1 MLSNLDM
8 GKLESERLKH
18 FPNVNSLLKIS
29 LGLILFTL
37 LSLALVYAETVSV
50 DVEGNSFDIDYTT
63 TGMSVSGIDADL
75 DFVSLILTV
84 DVTDSPGIL
93 DITFDRSFFDALYEE
108 DGDIVDDIFIIL
120 ADGDESTFTE
130 TETTAQSR
138 TLSINLPSGTQEV
151 EIIGYIFNNPAFE
164 PEVTEPETTEPE
176 VTEPETTEPEVTEPE
191 TTEPEVIEETQKT
204 QCGPGTVLKDGACV
218 LDERCGPGTV
228 LEDGVC
234 VLESTPQSS
243 SVTIPKGMGSE
254 LVIGT
259 ITAFGVA
266 AAIGIILALISRADT
281 RKN

>member
-1 MLSNLDM
+1 MDNM
-8 GKLESERLKH
+8 QSERLKH
-18 FPNVNSLLKIS
+18 SPNVNSLLKIS

-37 LSLALVYAETVSV
+37 ISSALVYAETISV

-93 DITFDRSFFDALYEE
+93 DITFERAFYDSIYQDE
-108 DGDIVDDIFIIL
+108 DDEFIVI
-120 ADGDESTFTE
+120 ADGGLEPTFTE
-130 TETTAQSR
+130 TETTTQSR
-138 TLSINLPSGTQEV
+138 TLSIILPSGTQEV
-151 EIIGYIFNNPAFE
+151 EIIGSIFNNPAFE
-164 PEVTEPETTEPE
+164 PEVTEPEVTEPE
-176 VTEPETTEPEVTEPE
+176 VTEPEVTEPEVTEPE
-191 TTEPEVIEETQKT
+191 VIEETPKT
-204 QCGPGTVLKDGACV
+204 QCGPGTVLEDGACV

-228 LEDGVC
+228 LKDGTC

-259 ITAFGVA
+259 IAAFGVA